1 MTIVNFVGGPL
12 NIAKESTQDM
22 EGKTEKVDGAVDV
35 LSESNPSAISPMLPS
50 GLPNAPHDAPWV
62 TREDPILSIP
72 QLSENRQ
79 ETNTDRPGSI
89 AHSNFMPVT
98 NYIYKTERCSR
109 YREMDLLD
117 PTWTKYNRYRVVI
130 VVRNDALA
138 EYIEKIGPSNQVP
151 GGPVNII
158 GGEGAVIVETYE
170 TMVAMAEEFRE
181 QLWPHQKYNMDP
193 LTRNMGEFKEL
204 LARKVI

>member
-1 MTIVNFVGGPL
+1 MTIVNFIGGPL
-12 NIAKESTQDM
+12 NIVEEPIPYM

-89 AHSNFMPVT
+89 ANSNFMPVT

-117 PTWTKYNRYRVVI
+117 PTWTKYNRYRVVV

-138 EYIEKIGPSNQVP
+138 EYVEKIGPSNQVP

-193 LTRNMGEFKEL
+193 LTRNKVEFKEL

>member
-1 MTIVNFVGGPL
+1 
-12 NIAKESTQDM
+12 
-22 EGKTEKVDGAVDV
+22 
-35 LSESNPSAISPMLPS
+35 
-50 GLPNAPHDAPWV
+50 
-62 TREDPILSIP
+62 
-72 QLSENRQ
+72 
-79 ETNTDRPGSI
+79 
-89 AHSNFMPVT
+89 
-98 NYIYKTERCSR
+98 
-109 YREMDLLD
+109 
-117 PTWTKYNRYRVVI
+117 VVV

-193 LTRNMGEFKEL
+193 LTRNKVEFKEL